1 MTSLGL
7 CTNRAPAIAP
17 IAWVRRASAEPSGGS
32 ARPGRGVTLVEVL
45 ITVALVALLSGI
57 TVLSMGSVGSARLK
71 RGATQIGGAVRIGY
85 AHATASS
92 KTVRLVF
99 DFDNQ
104 KLLLE
109 ESDSPHLVRR
119 DKAGGADAATE
130 IEKAAQSA
138 AEQVQGQRAPRAA
151 FTAAKAVGFPPEGK
165 ELPRGIQF
173 WQVETDHQD
182 EPIYEGRAYVYFFPG
197 GQTQTASIQLRISN
211 TDEND
216 ESGFMSVA
224 IAPLTGKTRIY
235 KGRRAMPVPRDET
248 EASERMDTGP

>member
-7 CTNRAPAIAP
+7 HRVHARATYSVA
-17 IAWVRRASAEPSGGS
+17 
-32 ARPGRGVTLVEVL
+32 RGVTLVEVL
-45 ITVALVALLSGI
+45 ITVALVALLSGV
-57 TVLSMGSVGSARLK
+57 TVLSMGAVGSARLK

-99 DFDNQ
+99 DFDNR

-119 DKAGGADAATE
+119 DNSGGADAATE
-130 IEKAAQSA
+130 IERAAQAA

-182 EPIYEGRAYVYFFPG
+182 EPVYEGRAYLYFFPG

-216 ESGFMSVA
+216 ETGFMSVA
-224 IAPLTGKTRIY
+224 VAPLTGKTRIY